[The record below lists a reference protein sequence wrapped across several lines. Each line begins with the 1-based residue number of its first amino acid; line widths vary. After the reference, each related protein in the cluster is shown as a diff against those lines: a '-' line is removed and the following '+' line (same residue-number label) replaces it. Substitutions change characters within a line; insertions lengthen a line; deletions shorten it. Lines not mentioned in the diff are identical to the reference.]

1 MNLKHVVQILTLVLV
16 SAIFISGCS
25 GGGGIAAAKDGDTV
39 RVHYTGTLDD
49 GTEFDSSVGDDPLEF
64 TVGGGQ
70 TISGFDQAVVGMKP
84 GESKTVTIP
93 PEEAYGPYRDELVQV
108 VDRSDLPA
116 DPEPEVGQQW
126 ESRQPDGRVVKFIVI
141 EVTESTVTL
150 DANYRL
156 AGETLTFEIELVEI
170 L

>member
-1 MNLKHVVQILTLVLV
+1 MDLKHVVRILTLVLV
-16 SAIFISGCS
+16 SAICISGCS

-49 GTEFDSSVGDDPLEF
+49 GTEFDSSVGGDPLEF
-64 TVGGGQ
+64 TVGAGQ
-70 TISGFDQAVVGMKP
+70 MISGFDQAVVGMKL

-93 PEEAYGPYRDELVQV
+93 PEEAYGPYRDDLVQV
-108 VDRSDLPA
+108 LDRSQFQEGT
-116 DPEPEVGQQW
+116 EPVVGQQW
-126 ESRQPDGRVVKFIVI
+126 ESPQPDGRTLIFTVI
-141 EVTESTVTL
+141 EVTETTVTA
-150 DANYRL
+150 DYNHRL